1 MVTIP
6 SNNLVHSKAQLKM
19 AKMARRKA
27 YVRWLGCLH
36 VWGEAGQLHFFLSR
50 RYLRAP
56 SKTDIYSQPMTFCN
70 ILIMCS
76 EIKVIYFGKLLLLSN
91 TYFSCKPNLG
101 LIYESMQ
108 EWQQKKM
115 FRKSFYNS
123 MWLPNMNFG
132 IGISNFPSKR
142 PHEFNSFHFIWWNE
156 FMVSKRCLF
165 FSGSLMGSRIARGSR

>member
-1 MVTIP
+1 
-6 SNNLVHSKAQLKM
+6 M
-19 AKMARRKA
+19 AKMARRKGICQVTRLLA
-27 YVRWLGCLH
+27 CLARSWTITLLPFKQ
-36 VWGEAGQLHFFLSR
+36 V
-50 RYLRAP
+50 AP

-132 IGISNFPSKR
+132 IGISNYPSKR